1 MTRNTGLTLAQIL
14 AELPN
19 AVSCSGGCREPGDGY
34 PRGMLVNEIGQIF
47 EAGGIEGNKA
57 EDELAKLLASKDQAV
72 RYVAYSYLS
81 NSTRRLGAETRSALQ
96 VFKLNPENKELVA
109 E

>member
-57 EDELAKLLASKDQAV
+57 EDELAKLGLGDVSVHALAPGES
-72 RYVAYSYLS
+72 L
-81 NSTRRLGAETRSALQ
+81 
-96 VFKLNPENKELVA
+96 
-109 E
+109 